1 MGRRGLCLL
10 ETIFLHERFAVS
22 AQQVHL
28 RPRHWRQQWWRVG
41 FGVRRQRSVVEPFP
55 GFMIRLQRRTH
66 GPHDRESAYARH
78 DAVASNLFAALTPN
92 PPRADNGYCN
102 KYETVSD
109 GLHRITEFDGGIV
122 ETGLGFVAVMI

>member
-1 MGRRGLCLL
+1 MGRRWLCLL
-10 ETIFLHERFAVS
+10 ETIFLHERIAVS

-92 PPRADNGYCN
+92 PRAQITGIATSTRQSPMAFTASRSL
-102 KYETVSD
+102 TV
-109 GLHRITEFDGGIV
+109 G
-122 ETGLGFVAVMI
+122 